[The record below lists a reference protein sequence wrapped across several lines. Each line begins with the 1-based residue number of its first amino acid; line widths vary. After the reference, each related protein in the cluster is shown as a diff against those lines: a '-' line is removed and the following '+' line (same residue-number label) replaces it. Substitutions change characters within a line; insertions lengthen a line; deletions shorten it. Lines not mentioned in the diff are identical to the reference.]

1 MYKQAPGRMNMP
13 KTGRGIPSALP
24 MSPLSKFPVKP
35 GMKLESFE
43 NILDKKT
50 GNLLTRDQASQLLS
64 SPTGTDLS
72 QYEGVTNVSQLLNTG
87 QEGVANV
94 NRRVSRGARTT
105 ESNTTAY
112 PRVDLSEGS
121 NTIVSERGNIVGSRN
136 VGGRRGEAHTDRT
149 MSQLQNLAT
158 SRNYLNTPRSEM
170 VSPHPN
176 LGNIAI
182 LEKDAARTTAPS
194 GADIYTTARVTG
206 QQDIDYLPNIIS
218 SAGTVRQ
225 QASREKA
232 TNLTQRNMNF
242 PKAFTQA
249 DIQSSISENPNQFF
263 ATGSMSQRPMGNIP
277 SLQNVQDDY
286 AHQDRQGY
294 LQAPPTPSGAP
305 SQTPRGRLSQMHKR
319 RNKR

>member
-43 NILDKKT
+43 NILDKTT
-50 GNLLTRDQASQLLS
+50 GNILTKDQASKILS

-112 PRVDLSEGS
+112 PKVDLSEGS

-149 MSQLQNLAT
+149 MSQLQNLVT

-170 VSPHPN
+170 VSPNPN

-194 GADIYTTARVTG
+194 GADVYTTARVTG

-277 SLQNVQDDY
+277 SLQNIQDDY
-286 AHQDRQGY
+286 AHQDRRGY

>member
-35 GMKLESFE
+35 GMQLESFE

-50 GNLLTRDQASQLLS
+50 GNILTKDQASKILS

-94 NRRVSRGARTT
+94 NRRVSRGTRST
-105 ESNTTAY
+105 ESNVTAY
-112 PRVDLSEGS
+112 PKVDLSEGS

-136 VGGRRGEAHTDRT
+136 VGGRSGEARTDRT

-158 SRNYLNTPRSEM
+158 SRNYLNAPKSEL
-170 VSPHPN
+170 VSPNPKMDK
-176 LGNIAI
+176 IAI
-182 LEKDAARTTAPS
+182 LESKAAKTTAPS

-206 QQDIDYLPNIIS
+206 QQDVDDLPNIIS

-277 SLQNVQDDY
+277 SLQNIQDDY
-286 AHQDRQGY
+286 AHQDRRGY

>member
-43 NILDKKT
+43 NVLDKTT
-50 GNLLTRDQASQLLS
+50 GNILTKDQASKILS

-72 QYEGVTNVSQLLNTG
+72 RYEGVTNVSQLLNTG

-94 NRRVSRGARTT
+94 NRRVSRGARST
-105 ESNTTAY
+105 ESNVTAY
-112 PRVDLSEGS
+112 PKVDLSEGS
-121 NTIVSERGNIVGSRN
+121 NTIKSARGNIVGSKN
-136 VGGRRGEAHTDRT
+136 VGGKSGEVRTDRT

-158 SRNYLNTPRSEM
+158 SRNYLNTPKSEM
-170 VSPHPN
+170 VSPHPKMK
-176 LGNIAI
+176 NIAI
-182 LEKDAARTTAPS
+182 SESKGAKTTAPS
-194 GADIYTTARVTG
+194 GDDIYTTARVTG
-206 QQDIDYLPNIIS
+206 QQDVDYLPNIIS

-225 QASREKA
+225 QASRKNA
-232 TNLTQRNMNF
+232 TNLTQMNRSF

-249 DIQSSISENPNQFF
+249 DIQSSVSENPNRFF

-277 SLQNVQDDY
+277 SLENVRDDY
-286 AHQDRQGY
+286 AHQDRSGY
-294 LQAPPTPSGAP
+294 MQAPPTPTGAP

-319 RNKR
+319 RNNR